1 MLHLSLCHTII
12 VEYEDGNRKYNA
24 SSPDELAL
32 VMGAKFCGFEY
43 LGMEENIMSVEY
55 KNKKFKYKLL

>member
-12 VEYEDGNRKYNA
+12 VEYEGTERKYNA

-32 VMGAKFCGFEY
+32 VMGSKFCGFEY
-43 LGMEENIMSVEY
+43 LGMEENIMLVQY
-55 KNKKFKYKLL
+55 KNTKFKYRLL